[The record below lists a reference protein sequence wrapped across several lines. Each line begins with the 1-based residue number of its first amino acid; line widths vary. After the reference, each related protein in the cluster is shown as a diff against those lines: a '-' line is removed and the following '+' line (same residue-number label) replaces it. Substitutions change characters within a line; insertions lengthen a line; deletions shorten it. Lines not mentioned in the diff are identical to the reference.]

1 MSTNE
6 PTVRGKHA
14 KTGTKRLR
22 RAVPLVTAAA
32 ISASMVAAAAGPA
45 SAAARP
51 GEAGVSNTAM
61 MDAARYV
68 QVSDGH
74 VSIDTF
80 AAQKAGVSGQ
90 ALSAEG
96 TIVAGLNQFLDTGTA
111 AVAAAGAAHQ
121 GTAVSVPMAI
131 PAAAQ
136 DKVIQIAPG
145 VTLTIGSTSV
155 ELSLSKDAVTE
166 IESVVAFGAAV
177 AALVTPVLVAM
188 AVPNAALVSGVI
200 AAALGVGAAFLK
212 ICTAPDGS
220 ASFSVSLNA
229 LPSCSGLSSL

>member
-6 PTVRGKHA
+6 PTAHRKHA
-14 KTGTKRLR
+14 KDSTKRLR
-22 RAVPLVTAAA
+22 RIVPLVTAAT
-32 ISASMVAAAAGPA
+32 ISASLVAAAAGPA

-51 GEAGVSNTAM
+51 GEGSVSSAAM
-61 MDAARYV
+61 MDAATYV
-68 QVSDGH
+68 HVSEGH
-74 VSIDTF
+74 VTIDTL
-80 AAQKAGVSGQ
+80 AAQKAGVSSQ

-96 TIVAGLNQFLDTGTA
+96 AIVADLNRFLDTGTA
-111 AVAAAGAAHQ
+111 AVAAASAAHQ
-121 GTAVSVPMAI
+121 GAAVSVAMAI

-166 IESVVAFGAAV
+166 IESVVGFGAAV
-177 AALVTPVLVAM
+177 AALVTPVLVA
-188 AVPNAALVSGVI
+188 AGVPNAALVSGVI